1 MSSKSKPKKLVHYSK
16 SDLGVFTK
24 NGVGRF
30 KVRTQGRIYALDIDG
45 ALANSSTLKSVKS
58 ALVFT
63 DEALEHFEIHPWRT
77 LFFWKG
83 CLSQYR
89 TVNIND
95 MKWDSKDTVT
105 HGSDVLQVKK
115 MRKRSGDNLRLK
127 WQRFKVGFVSM
138 CDWFV
143 FLFFLSALV
152 TPFLGS
158 ENHCI
163 VNYEALLQQAY
174 DFLSEYFV
182 FICVLALVLP
192 ALGMTWS
199 HLKNRKDSKFPFEDD
214 IRQI

>member
-1 MSSKSKPKKLVHYSK
+1 M
-16 SDLGVFTK
+16 
-24 NGVGRF
+24 
-30 KVRTQGRIYALDIDG
+30 
-45 ALANSSTLKSVKS
+45 
-58 ALVFT
+58 
-63 DEALEHFEIHPWRT
+63 
-77 LFFWKG
+77 
-83 CLSQYR
+83 
-89 TVNIND
+89 
-95 MKWDSKDTVT
+95 
-105 HGSDVLQVKK
+105 
-115 MRKRSGDNLRLK
+115 
-127 WQRFKVGFVSM
+127 
-138 CDWFV
+138 
-143 FLFFLSALV
+143 